1 MVSQLRD
8 GTGWGRLWRKMV
20 LEEVPAPE
28 HVSDGRREVKP
39 VQCFPNRIHQE
50 IHHVG
55 EGGSFHIE
63 ALACAKPH
71 AEGNVARVKTA
82 GSVCFKI

>member
-1 MVSQLRD
+1 
-8 GTGWGRLWRKMV
+8 MV

-50 IHHVG
+50 IHHVVNYRYG
-55 EGGSFHIE
+55 KRESSYQSVKNPFKTNISVRAYE
-63 ALACAKPH
+63 EVERSISNFVLTS
-71 AEGNVARVKTA
+71 ARQ
-82 GSVCFKI
+82 FR